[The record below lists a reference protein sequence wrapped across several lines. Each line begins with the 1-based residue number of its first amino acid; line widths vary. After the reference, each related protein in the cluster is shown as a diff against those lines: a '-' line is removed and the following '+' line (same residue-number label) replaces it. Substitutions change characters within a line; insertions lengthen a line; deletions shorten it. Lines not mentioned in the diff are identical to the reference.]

1 MERLY
6 YDKKTGLL
14 CNRLPTNFEV
24 KDESCYIDVSS
35 DVAKMTYSCVTGQH
49 WAVINNELTLVDY
62 ETTES
67 RLLKI
72 NNKLAKLK
80 AYLAE
85 TDYIVSKI
93 SEASFLEKK
102 KLKKKYKEVLS
113 QRQAYRQ
120 EINELEKENN
130 L

>member
-1 MERLY
+1 MERIY

-14 CNRLPTNFEV
+14 CNRVPTNFKVE
-24 KDESCYIDVSS
+24 DESCYIDVSPE
-35 DVAKMTYSCVTGQH
+35 VAKMTYSCVTGQH
-49 WAVINNELTLVDY
+49 WAVIDNTLTLVEY

-80 AYLAE
+80 AFLTE
-85 TDYIVSKI
+85 TDYVVSKI
-93 SEASFLEKK
+93 NEASFLEKK